1 MAGLG
6 GPGSAGVKDLGK
18 IMGGRL
24 GTSSRAGRVPGSL
37 SHRAGITAPT
47 KRPAATA
54 RAAREGPMTDKM
66 TLPKASAVNVKGP
79 ERPGLPP
86 IDPQAA
92 FDPELQAYAQK
103 YGGHLEDLKEG
114 TGFAMDAMREQME
127 NRRAAA
133 RESAEASAVQAGIPF
148 NASTWEAEYDRGIN
162 SAMAQEKVGRE
173 AQLTQAY
180 QGGLPIVSR
189 PSDER
194 FARLDLD
201 LRRDMGEAGNILDRY
216 KTDVSKY
223 GTDVQA
229 AIGSNNALLGFL
241 SSLMGTMGNMMP
253 NMNLSAGGG
262 SYRYG

>member
-1 MAGLG
+1 MGGLG
-6 GPGSAGVKDLGK
+6 GGFGSSGSSYRPPLGPKPGVRSGALVDPRSSGAQPAKKKPATSGGGGAMKFTMPKLPTGGSGV
-18 IMGGRL
+18 
-24 GTSSRAGRVPGSL
+24 A
-37 SHRAGITAPT
+37 
-47 KRPAATA
+47 
-54 RAAREGPMTDKM
+54 
-66 TLPKASAVNVKGP
+66 VKGP
-79 ERPGLPP
+79 ERPKLPE

-114 TGFAMDAMREQME
+114 TGFAMDTMRESME

-133 RESAEASAVQAGIPF
+133 RESAMASAAQAGIPF

-162 SAMAQEKVGRE
+162 SAMAEEKVGRE

-180 QGGLPIVSR
+180 QGGLPIISQ
-189 PSDER
+189 PSEER
-194 FARLDLD
+194 FSRLGLDLS
-201 LRRDMGEAGNILDRY
+201 RDMGEAGNILDRY
-216 KTDVSKY
+216 RTDVSKY

-241 SSLMGTMGNMMP
+241 SSMIGNFSNMMP
-253 NMNLSAGGG
+253 NMSMSAGAG